1 MGWKADEPKNP
12 IPVPPP
18 APGAPTPPPP
28 APGTPPPPPMPS
40 QAEAMR
46 AAFEQES
53 AYRDLRRGAV
63 MLQQIEGR
71 GEAGAFAAQI
81 YELASQV
88 YRAAHEARQRGEA
101 YRAAELF
108 IAVKD
113 MMRALDKMYHVEAV

>member
-1 MGWKADEPKNP
+1 
-12 IPVPPP
+12 
-18 APGAPTPPPP
+18 
-28 APGTPPPPPMPS
+28 
-40 QAEAMR
+40 MR

-88 YRAAHEARQRGEA
+88 YRAAHEARQRGES

-108 IAVKD
+108 VAVKD
-113 MMRALDKMYHVEAV
+113 MMRALDKMYHVEAL